1 MNRIFLAMLFSIF
14 AQFLFAQTGTDS
26 TGGGAAVIIK
36 DTRIAVLEKKHVER
50 RKDSKNTVKTKTKTK
65 TTNTKSLVTRTTSS
79 GIVLV
84 HGFRLMILSTPDRNE
99 AMRVRGLLMKYF
111 PNEKQYMIF
120 QMPNTKITAGNYLD
134 RKQADVI
141 RKKIMA
147 MKIVTN
153 NIYIMSANDVEMRV
167 KKTQETVTE
176 VEEDAP
182 KTKPKKTTK
191 QAPTKK
197 PAKTT

>member
-1 MNRIFLAMLFSIF
+1 MNKIFLAILCSFF
-14 AQFLFAQTGTDS
+14 AQFLYAQTSTDT

-36 DTRIAVLEKKHVER
+36 DTRVAVLEKKHVER
-50 RKDSKNTVKTKTKTK
+50 RKESKNTVKTKTK

-99 AMRVRGLLMKYF
+99 AYRVRGLLMKYF

-153 NIYIMSANDVEMRV
+153 NIYIMSASDVEMRV

-176 VEEDAP
+176 VEEEAP

-191 QAPTKK
+191 PVPTKK

>member
-1 MNRIFLAMLFSIF
+1 MSKIILAILCSIC
-14 AQFLFAQTGTDS
+14 AQLSYAQPSTDTTS
-26 TGGGAAVIIK
+26 GGAAVIIK
-36 DTRIAVLEKKHVER
+36 DTRVEVLEKKHVER
-50 RKDSKNTVKTKTKTK
+50 RKESKNTTKTKTK
-65 TTNTKSLVTRTTSS
+65 TTNGKSLVTRTTSS

-84 HGFRLMILSTPDRNE
+84 HGFRLMVLSTPERNE

-111 PNEKQYMIF
+111 PNEKQYFIF
-120 QMPNTKITAGNYLD
+120 QMPNSKITIGNYLD

-167 KKTQETVTE
+167 KKTQETVSE
-176 VEEDAP
+176 VEEEAP

-191 QAPTKK
+191 PAPTKK

>member
-1 MNRIFLAMLFSIF
+1 MNRIFLVMLCSIF
-14 AQFLFAQTGTDS
+14 AQFLFAQTGTDT

-36 DTRIAVLEKKHVER
+36 DTRVEVLEKKHVER
-50 RKDSKNTVKTKTKTK
+50 RKESKNTVKTKTKTS
-65 TTNTKSLVTRTTSS
+65 NTKSLVTRTTSS

-191 QAPTKK
+191 PAPTKK

>member
-1 MNRIFLAMLFSIF
+1 MNKIFLAILCSIC
-14 AQFLFAQTGTDS
+14 AQLLYAQPSTDTTS
-26 TGGGAAVIIK
+26 GGAAVVIK
-36 DTRIAVLEKKHVER
+36 DTRVAVLEKKHVER
-50 RKDSKNTVKTKTKTK
+50 RKETKNTVKTKTKT
-65 TTNTKSLVTRTTSS
+65 TNGKSLVTRTTSS

-84 HGFRLMILSTPDRNE
+84 HGYRLMILSTPDRNE

-167 KKTQETVTE
+167 KKTLETVTE
-176 VEEDAP
+176 VEEEAP

-191 QAPTKK
+191 PAPTKK